1 LLASEVPNV
10 GGRIFNVAD
19 GRQTTLL
26 QLLELLAKLLGK
38 EITPVHLPP
47 RVGDV
52 RESLADITQ
61 ARKMLGYEPVVGLEE
76 GIKRTIDYYRQIVT
90 QRKR

>member
-1 LLASEVPNV
+1 MPNV

-38 EITPVHLPP
+38 EIDPVFLPP

-61 ARKMLGYEPVVGLEE
+61 ARKVLGYEPAVGLEE
-76 GIKRTIDYYRQIVT
+76 GISRTIDYYRQIVT
-90 QRKR
+90 QPKG

>member
-1 LLASEVPNV
+1 LLASQVPDV
-10 GGRIFNVAD
+10 GGRIINVAD

-38 EITPVHLPP
+38 EINPVFLPA

-52 RESLADITQ
+52 RESLADITL
-61 ARKMLGYEPVVGLEE
+61 ARKVLGYEPVIGLEE
-76 GIKRTIDYYRQIVT
+76 GVLRTIDYYRQIVT
-90 QRKR
+90 QH